1 MGNEKI
7 NIVSLRVIKLYF
19 LGIRELNFP
28 EYHKRFKQI
37 DEELFIELAD
47 VMENLTELGN
57 FLELYLVDLNEMLLS
72 VSINNYSP
80 TVHRMISD
88 MKKELEK
95 II

>member
-7 NIVSLRVIKLYF
+7 DIVSLRVIKLYF

-28 EYHKRFKQI
+28 KYHKQFKQI
-37 DEELFIELAD
+37 DVELFIELAD

-88 MKKELEK
+88 MKEELEK